1 MRATVTAT
9 ARYLPER
16 VLTNADLE
24 KMVDTSDEWI
34 RNRTGI
40 ENRHLV
46 SEGEVTSDMC
56 AQIANRL
63 LEKSKKSAGEID
75 VILIATCT
83 PDFPVVSTAAIVQDK
98 IGAKNAWGFD
108 IAAACSGFVY
118 AMETGAKMIE
128 SGRYNNVMVMG
139 ADTMSSIID
148 YTDRNTCVIFGD
160 GGGGVLL
167 EPTDTD
173 AGILDSILHTD
184 GSGSQY
190 LKVPAG
196 GSVHPASKDTI
207 EKKMHYVYQDGKT
220 VFKFAVKKMADVS
233 KEILDNNGLTGSDI
247 KLFIPHQAN
256 RRIIDAAA
264 KRCGLSADQI
274 LVNINKYGNT
284 TAGTIPIAL
293 DEAVETDRLN
303 NGDLLLLAAFG
314 GGFTWGS
321 MLIRWE
327 IHSVFRI
334 PMPGASFPESGHGT

>member
-9 ARYLPER
+9 ARYLPKR

-46 SEGEVTSDMC
+46 SEGEATSDMC
-56 AQIANRL
+56 AHIANRL
-63 LEKSKKSAGEID
+63 LEKSKKSAEEID

-83 PDFPVVSTAAIVQDK
+83 PDFPVVATAAIVQDK

-148 YTDRNTCVIFGD
+148 YSDRNTCVIFGD

-173 AGILDSILHTD
+173 AGVLDSILHTD

-233 KEILDNNGLTGSDI
+233 KQILDNNGFTGSDV

-321 MLIRWE
+321 MLIRW
-327 IHSVFRI
+327 
-334 PMPGASFPESGHGT
+334 GDT